1 MRFKKCSGVSHLF
14 VLKDPNIL
22 ISCSLNAQNLPS
34 KHLLVFRTS
43 WRRLQDMSWRYLQNM
58 SWRCLQDMSWRCVQ
72 DMSWRC
78 LQHVNS
84 VTTSWRRLWRRKI
97 VTLKTSSRRLEDM
110 PWRSLGG
117 KQNVYCEYLYLANL
131 YLYLINLY
139 LTYLDLKNK
148 GESKMH

>member
-43 WRRLQDMSWRYLQNM
+43 WRRLQDMSWRYLQIM
-58 SWRCLQDMSWRCVQ
+58 SWW
-72 DMSWRC
+72 C
-78 LQHVNS
+78 LQHVYS